1 MPTIPSVTALGA
13 PSGTTRTPKSSLGKD
28 DFLTLL
34 TAQLR
39 HQDPT
44 GSNSDP
50 SQFVAQMTQF
60 TMLEQIT
67 NLVKANEE
75 LAASTRRDAAVGLV
89 GRTVTWKGGGS
100 GVVES
105 VSVKDGKATLT
116 VGSREGIDP
125 ATLTEVR

>member
-89 GRTVTWKGGGS
+89 GRTVTWKGGS
-100 GVVES
+100 GVMES
-105 VSVKDGKATLT
+105 VAVRDGKATLT
-116 VGSREGIDP
+116 VGGQGGIDP

>member
-1 MPTIPSVTALGA
+1 MPTIPNVGALGA
-13 PSGTTRTPKSSLGKD
+13 PTGATRTPKSSLGKD

-89 GRTVTWKGGGS
+89 GRTVTWKGGS

-105 VSVKDGKATLT
+105 VSVTDGKPTLT
-116 VGSREGIDP
+116 VGGRAGIDP